1 MAVQNIDG
9 IITDQNGGS
18 QAFSVQ
24 FSTDQVTITNI
35 TGTPI
40 NAAPG
45 TTRTLSIT
53 ATSSS
58 GSPLSATIN
67 PVPGITFTPL
77 TSQPP
82 GTFAWSFVL

>member
-1 MAVQNIDG
+1 MAVQNITGAISDAA
-9 IITDQNGGS
+9 GGS

-24 FSTDQVTITNI
+24 FTTDQVTITSI
-35 TGTPI
+35 TGSPI

-45 TTRTLSIT
+45 TTRTLTIV

-77 TSQPP
+77 TGQPA
-82 GTFAWSFVL
+82 GTFSWQFVL